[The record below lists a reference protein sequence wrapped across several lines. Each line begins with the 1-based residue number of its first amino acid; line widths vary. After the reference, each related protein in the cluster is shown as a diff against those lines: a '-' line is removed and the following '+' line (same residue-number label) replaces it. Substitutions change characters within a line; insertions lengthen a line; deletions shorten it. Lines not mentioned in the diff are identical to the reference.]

1 MLVLKL
7 VSDSVPVKL
16 APYLEQNKSILFHRN
31 LVFFRNLVFK
41 VGNAP
46 RGASDDPLGHGKKI
60 LELLFIV

>member
-31 LVFFRNLVFK
+31 LVFK
-41 VGNAP
+41 VGNSP
-46 RGASDDPLGHGKKI
+46 SGASDDPLGHGKKI
-60 LELLFIV
+60 LDLLFIV

>member
-31 LVFFRNLVFK
+31 LVFK